1 MKVLSNPTVYAIRAL
16 IYMVSQQ
23 PDRKYVSIR
32 SIAEKLDISFHLL
45 TKTFQ
50 QLTAARML
58 TSYRGPGGGIAL
70 SRPANEIY
78 LIEVVHVL
86 EGENFFDSCLLG
98 LPGCGEMEP
107 CPMHQYWS
115 IAKEDLREKFKNTSL
130 AKLNDLGARIGAA
143 G

>member
-16 IYMVSQQ
+16 IYMVSRQS
-23 PDRKYVSIR
+23 DGKYVSIR

-107 CPMHQYWS
+107 CPIHEYWS
-115 IAKEDLREKFKNTSL
+115 KTKEDLKLKLSTTSL
-130 AKLNDLGARIGAA
+130 EMLNDLEARIGKID
-143 G
+143 